1 MEEARAACEGAEAV
15 LIAAGAGIGVDSGLP
30 DFRGNEGFWRAY
42 PPYRHLGF
50 SFMEMASPAR
60 FAEAPDLAWGF
71 YGHRL
76 ELYRKTQ
83 PHEGYVRL
91 LEYAQSRPAGY
102 FVFTSN
108 VDGQFQTAGVLEDRM
123 MECHGSIRHLQCFEN
138 CQGRVWSADA
148 LTVAV
153 DAKTMRAKEP
163 LPRCSACGGQARPNI
178 LMFGDWGWNGS
189 RTEAQQARF
198 RDWLRG
204 LSGRAAATVVLEFG
218 AGTAVPTV
226 RRLSERFAEETSGCL
241 VRINP
246 REAQVPTNGK
256 NVSLEMTA
264 REAVERLLG
273 RCRE

>member
-204 LSGRAAATVVLEFG
+204 LSGGPRPRWSWSLAPARRCRRSDACRSALPRRPRAAWSASIPG
-218 AGTAVPTV
+218 KRKC
-226 RRLSERFAEETSGCL
+226 RRTGRMS
-241 VRINP
+241 
-246 REAQVPTNGK
+246 
-256 NVSLEMTA
+256 VS
-264 REAVERLLG
+264 R
-273 RCRE
+273 